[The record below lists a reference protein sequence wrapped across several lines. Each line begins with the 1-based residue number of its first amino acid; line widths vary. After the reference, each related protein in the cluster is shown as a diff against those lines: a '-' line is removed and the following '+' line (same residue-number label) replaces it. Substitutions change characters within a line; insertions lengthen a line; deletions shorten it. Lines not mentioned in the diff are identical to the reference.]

1 MNMFKKPA
9 PDSTPSPQVDEVQG
23 GIDNILRQRLMQGRA
38 ATMLSAGGAAP
49 TAQRQVLGN

>member
-1 MNMFKKPA
+1 MNLFAPKTKP
-9 PDSTPSPQVDEVQG
+9 PTPLPEVDQERASIEGQ
-23 GIDNILRQRLMQGRA
+23 LRTRMMKGRA

>member
-1 MNMFKKPA
+1 MNLFAPKIKP
-9 PDSTPSPQVDEVQG
+9 PTPLPEVDQERASIEGQ
-23 GIDNILRQRLMQGRA
+23 LRTRMMKGRA